1 MAGGV
6 VVVLFFM
13 LSFLMKPLVELVVT
27 PVVYVQHWVQ
37 DSEAV
42 IPSFVRDR
50 AALSNQ
56 IAELRQT
63 LIERSYDQN
72 TITALQAENA
82 QLEALLGAEGE
93 RRHVANVL
101 AKPGTVPFDTV
112 VIDRGSNDG
121 IQERAPVYIGDSVAI
136 GYVEKVF
143 PETSVVVLVTSPGME
158 STVYVLGP
166 NIYTTAV
173 GQGGGVLR
181 VGVPQGIE
189 LAEGNT
195 VIIPAISSAIF
206 GAVVAVDSEPAR
218 PEQYGFVTLEAALST
233 LYVVSVGDQ
242 PVEPLSFSQV
252 QDIIAESKRD
262 LLKTEVPP
270 DMLIDLSDATSTA
283 STTATT
289 SLEIGVSE
297 ET

>member
-1 MAGGV
+1 MV
-6 VVVLFFM
+6 VFFA
-13 LSFLMKPLVELVVT
+13 LSFLIKPLVELVVA

-37 DSEAV
+37 DSEAAL
-42 IPSFVRDR
+42 PSFVRDR
-50 AALSNQ
+50 VALANQ

-63 LIERSYDQN
+63 ITERSYDQN

-82 QLEALLGAEGE
+82 KLEALLGAEGE
-93 RRHVANVL
+93 VRTVANVI
-101 AKPGTVPFDTV
+101 AKPGTVPFDTIV
-112 VIDRGSNDG
+112 LDKGSNDG
-121 IQERAPVYIGDSVAI
+121 IMERAPVYIGDSVAI

-166 NIYTTAV
+166 DIYTTAV

-181 VGVPQGIE
+181 VGVPQGID

-218 PEQYGFVTLEAALST
+218 PEQYGFVTLEAALTT
-233 LYVVSVGDQ
+233 LYMVSVGNA
-242 PVEPLSFSQV
+242 PVESLSFSEV
-252 QDIIAESKRD
+252 QDIIAASKRD
-262 LLKTEVPP
+262 LLKTDVPP
-270 DMLIDLSDATSTA
+270 EMLIDLTDATSTA

-289 SLEIGVSE
+289 SPELGEVA